1 MESNV
6 IYYSAK
12 SYNEYVLSL
21 SVDYSLNDTMY
32 LGIYASLYKNDKSK
46 FLDTLAMG
54 GTSTEVGSK
63 NGKGY
68 IYGVK
73 LTKSF

>member
-12 SYNEYVLSL
+12 LYNEYVLSL
-21 SVDYSLNDTMY
+21 SVDYALNDTIY

-46 FLDTLAMG
+46 FLDTLVMG
-54 GTSTEVGSK
+54 STSTEIGNK

-68 IYGVK
+68 TYGVK